1 MADLNTWLFA
11 GCGVLVSLG
20 VGFNQLMNR
29 RYEIHQAAFDALQE
43 AYDALVVE
51 HRQLTAD
58 HLTLQATLLE
68 RVIAE
73 RRGGN
78 HGGDA

>member
-1 MADLNTWLFA
+1 VADLNTWLFA

-29 RYEIHQAAFDALQE
+29 RYEIRQAAFDALQE

-51 HRQLTAD
+51 NRRLKEEKTD
-58 HLTLQATLLE
+58 LQAALLR
-68 RVIAE
+68 RVLVDGT
-73 RRGGN
+73 GGS
-78 HGGDA
+78 HGQHP